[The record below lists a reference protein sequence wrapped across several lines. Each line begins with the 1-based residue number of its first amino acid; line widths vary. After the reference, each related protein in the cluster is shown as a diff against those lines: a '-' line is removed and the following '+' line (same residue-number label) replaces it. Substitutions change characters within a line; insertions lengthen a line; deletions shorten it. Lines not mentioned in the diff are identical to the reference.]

1 MAEVWGALLR
11 RLKIVSREK
20 AVLLSAGD
28 LTGVE
33 DAIAWV
39 FVSACK
45 SVSQTLH
52 TTTPTIITP
61 LVEYY
66 ISCPQDV
73 QEPTYHLIRRVLT
86 ALIHHVK
93 NAAGFAPVGDFL
105 CQKALTHN
113 LDGDEEALRRLLE
126 VLSVACSVRHG
137 SRMSD
142 KHLAALLPTL
152 DRISITPCSF
162 AALLKLSTAILV
174 STTGDMGLWM
184 GSGRRFLEH
193 IWSLVTNGQPLHLK
207 FALELHGV
215 LVDMNWGGWKMI
227 ALPVLLKRSISLL
240 DKDAL
245 GVLRLFSKINEE
257 GKLGEVDVVWKR
269 GIEAWLKE
277 HSGLGTGLTNIGL
290 ELHFALKLSPYLS
303 PDVTSLVT
311 NAIEQLLS
319 MPPDSVSSQQQE
331 QSLGLFLRYVANRPQ
346 AEWSNQVNMS
356 SWTSRIIAQ
365 WSGSSVI
372 LTALVELKQTGLA
385 DSPLAFDL
393 VYNSLRD
400 CLLSHDA
407 DLRLSAL
414 RVLATC
420 SDAPEV
426 VQRCLVG
433 EEVSLDVRGVRERV
447 LRTSRVTQGAIPTEL
462 SAELC
467 SRWLLAQLKVN
478 LKPLWKPAANTIA
491 EVVELGWGETVWS
504 LVWNELQA
512 TNLARSIDSGDDE
525 TTECTEEE
533 DWESERTWRDPSA
546 HKLRTV
552 IQTWQQDVTQHEPG
566 SKTKGLC
573 TRFSGRSYALEL
585 LNVLGQCHLDLR
597 QYLVAYLNLF
607 AKFSNPKA
615 LYSTDKLQVFY
626 LDVLAHPD
634 RSLQTAALSC
644 LLAYKT
650 PAFVQWQEKLRAL
663 LDETRWRDE
672 LTSLD
677 LSEAASEITN
687 VVIRMLYGILLERK
701 GKSRRGNERRTT
713 ILGILGAC
721 TEEDLGVLV
730 RLMLKPLVSVD
741 GKHTVETDKQR
752 IGFLTLL
759 DDVLKN
765 LGSKLVTYWPD
776 LLGKTIQLTGGAQS
790 QLGSDVQAE
799 DVEQEEGE
807 GTSADV
813 GHGTKTIRT
822 VRQLGIKRFADFF
835 RIPVE
840 FDFVPYLKLS
850 FDSFI
855 SPRIPLIDAENIQSP
870 SALLELFAVWSR
882 SAVYALYLV
891 QLDNRL
897 VPKIFDCLIA
907 NNVKPVVISKI
918 FDIVETLLSLG
929 ASDSA
934 VLDSVVK
941 PNIGHLLRN
950 MSIMAER
957 MKGVDDGLAQ
967 RQIHILSQ
975 IAHHSTSSDD
985 AKTLFKLFA
994 PLLRK
999 SHKLVPEKVKAD
1011 LLQIIS
1017 HLIPLIPELSDPT
1030 SDDYLRLYMAL
1041 SSLFQSLRT
1050 RTARLSLVAA
1060 FRSLSFVNLSLRG
1073 LADLLEDLNS
1083 YSQRRLDEPDFD
1095 RRLKGFAALNELNAS
1110 LSLPHWTVIIQHS
1123 LNSIHDP
1130 EELAIRTSSASVL
1143 RLFIDLV
1150 ASGQT
1155 AESESIF
1162 TRTLLVGLKNGLRSK
1177 NELVRSEILG
1187 VLAYSVQKCTQ
1198 VSAVQDMRMLLG
1210 DGDEEVNFFNNIQHV
1225 QIHRRSRALRRLAD
1239 QCDDHPLRSGTLSEI
1254 ILPLISN
1261 YIVATTSTNHH
1272 LVNDAITAT
1281 GRLSKHLAWGAY
1293 HALVQ
1298 KYMRL
1303 SKMKDE
1309 AEKIYVRALVALLEN
1324 FHFPMDMEISPPEV
1338 QDDDEADVEMVPSS
1352 VDSRVASA
1360 VNNRLLPDLL
1370 KFIESRDS
1378 TTEDTTRIP
1387 VAVGIIAVAKHLPL
1401 TRLLTVTSQVLRSR
1415 SQETRDLTRETMVQ
1429 IAIALGPSYLH
1440 LMIQELR
1447 GALLRGPHLHI
1458 LAYTTHALLTHVTSP
1473 EHASVFHTLDSC
1485 VAHVAH
1491 VAAEVIFGESGKDVQ
1506 SEDFKTKMR
1515 EVRGSSSKGFDS
1527 FAIMAKHITP
1537 PYLSALLVP
1546 LRSILHETAS
1556 SKVLGLVDETLKRI
1570 SSGLNLNQH
1579 LVSEQLLS
1587 VCHALISQNSQ
1598 FLKEA
1603 PFRRKPKAKKDDA
1616 IVQVKREATGAN
1628 DHYAN
1633 NSFRFIVLGLD
1644 LFQTALRRNR
1654 FDFHE
1659 AGIVSRLESMLVAVG
1674 NSLYSSNA
1682 PVLVMSL
1689 KCISVL
1695 VKCPLRS
1702 WGKSLP
1708 VLVRQTLDIIKSTGS
1723 AESELAQ
1730 AALKALA
1737 VVLRDGPPVDVKE
1750 KDLVFLLQLIS
1761 PDLEEPARQATV
1773 FAMLRAIVSRKFVVV
1788 EIYDIMEKVSEVMV
1802 TNHSAQVQELCR
1814 GVLLQFLLDYPQG
1827 KGRLRSQMS
1836 FLATNLSYVY
1846 ESGRKSVMEL
1856 LGAVIT
1862 KFQSNLVQEYADLL
1876 FVSLVMVVANDD
1888 SSKCVDIAS
1897 QLIQSL
1903 LSRLD
1908 EDRRSAIVSHLHTWA
1923 SQNERLRLSQVSL
1936 QLYGIF
1942 IDALDSG
1949 CADHMTVILQDA
1961 NQALQVSAQQ
1971 LEEAEGDDSMEV
1983 DLDWQS
1989 PYHSLL
1995 VVSKALKVSPNLA
2008 TDPHS
2013 IQWPSVVTLLLFP
2026 HPWVRT
2032 AASRLLGVLYASG
2045 TITAPG
2051 QPDSEVA
2058 LYPLSMVGMLDVAR
2072 KSALQLKSPHLD
2084 EALSVQIVKNLFF
2097 LGKCFASASPVTED
2111 GDRINED
2118 GDDEEEEQ
2126 APDNP
2131 LPWLFSKLSYQVRSA
2146 HIARRNHRQS
2156 QKSWGHEPLA
2166 VLRWFAAMTNYLEA
2180 SKVERFLVHILSP
2193 LYRIL
2198 EDDTIRDAQM
2208 DELKTVSTE
2217 LQDLIQSKVGVTA
2230 FSTIYNQVRQGVIG
2244 VRRERKTLRA
2254 LQVATNPAAA
2264 AKRKVQKNLM
2274 KKDNRKRKNE
2284 SFADRRGSVKR
2295 YRQ

>member
-1 MAEVWGALLR
+1 MPFF
-11 RLKIVSREK
+11 
-20 AVLLSAGD
+20 
-28 LTGVE
+28 LT
-33 DAIAWV
+33 
-39 FVSACK
+39 S
-45 SVSQTLH
+45 
-52 TTTPTIITP
+52 TPT
-61 LVEYY
+61 LY
-66 ISCPQDV
+66 
-73 QEPTYHLIRRVLT
+73 
-86 ALIHHVK
+86 
-93 NAAGFAPVGDFL
+93 
-105 CQKALTHN
+105 
-113 LDGDEEALRRLLE
+113 
-126 VLSVACSVRHG
+126 
-137 SRMSD
+137 
-142 KHLAALLPTL
+142 
-152 DRISITPCSF
+152 
-162 AALLKLSTAILV
+162 
-174 STTGDMGLWM
+174 
-184 GSGRRFLEH
+184 
-193 IWSLVTNGQPLHLK
+193 
-207 FALELHGV
+207 
-215 LVDMNWGGWKMI
+215 
-227 ALPVLLKRSISLL
+227 
-240 DKDAL
+240 
-245 GVLRLFSKINEE
+245 
-257 GKLGEVDVVWKR
+257 
-269 GIEAWLKE
+269 
-277 HSGLGTGLTNIGL
+277 
-290 ELHFALKLSPYLS
+290 
-303 PDVTSLVT
+303 
-311 NAIEQLLS
+311 
-319 MPPDSVSSQQQE
+319 QQ
-331 QSLGLFLRYVANRPQ
+331 R
-346 AEWSNQVNMS
+346 
-356 SWTSRIIAQ
+356 
-365 WSGSSVI
+365 
-372 LTALVELKQTGLA
+372 
-385 DSPLAFDL
+385 
-393 VYNSLRD
+393 
-400 CLLSHDA
+400 
-407 DLRLSAL
+407 
-414 RVLATC
+414 
-420 SDAPEV
+420 
-426 VQRCLVG
+426 
-433 EEVSLDVRGVRERV
+433 
-447 LRTSRVTQGAIPTEL
+447 
-462 SAELC
+462 
-467 SRWLLAQLKVN
+467 
-478 LKPLWKPAANTIA
+478 
-491 EVVELGWGETVWS
+491 
-504 LVWNELQA
+504 
-512 TNLARSIDSGDDE
+512 
-525 TTECTEEE
+525 
-533 DWESERTWRDPSA
+533 
-546 HKLRTV
+546 
-552 IQTWQQDVTQHEPG
+552 QH
-566 SKTKGLC
+566 
-573 TRFSGRSYALEL
+573 
-585 LNVLGQCHLDLR
+585 
-597 QYLVAYLNLF
+597 LVAYLNLF

-615 LYSTDKLQVFY
+615 LYSTDKLQGFY

-677 LSEAASEITN
+677 LSEAPSEITN

-721 TEEDLGVLV
+721 SEEDLGVLV

-741 GKHTVETDKQR
+741 GKLKAETDKQR
-752 IGFLTLL
+752 TGFLTLL

-799 DVEQEEGE
+799 EVEQEEGE
-807 GTSADV
+807 ETSADVV

-870 SALLELFAVWSR
+870 SALLELFTVWSR
-882 SAVYALYLV
+882 SAVHALYLV
-891 QLDNRL
+891 QFDNRL

-918 FDIVETLLSLG
+918 FDIVETLLSIG

-967 RQIHILSQ
+967 RQIHILSG

-1017 HLIPLIPELSDPT
+1017 HLLPLIPELSDPT
-1030 SDDYLRLYMAL
+1030 SDDSLRLYMAL

-1050 RTARLSLVAA
+1050 RTARLSLIAA
-1060 FRSLSFVNLSLRG
+1060 FRSLSSVNTSLRG

-1083 YSQRRLDEPDFD
+1083 YSQRRMDEPDFD
-1095 RRLKGFAALNELNAS
+1095 RRLKGFAALNELHTS
-1110 LSLPHWTVIIQHS
+1110 LSLPHWTVIIHHS

-1150 ASGQT
+1150 ASSHT
-1155 AESESIF
+1155 TESESIF
-1162 TRTLLVGLKNGLRSK
+1162 TRTLLAGLKNGLRSK

-1198 VSAVQDMRMLLG
+1198 VSAVQDMRVLLG

-1239 QCDDHPLRSGTLSEI
+1239 QCEDHPLRSGTLSEI

-1272 LVNDAITAT
+1272 LVNDAINAT

-1293 HALVQ
+1293 HDFVQ

-1324 FHFPMDMEISPPEV
+1324 FHFPMDMEIPPPEV
-1338 QDDDEADVEMVPSS
+1338 QEDDEAGVVPSS
-1352 VDSRVASA
+1352 VDSRVANA

-1387 VAVGIIAVAKHLPL
+1387 VAVGIVAVAKHLPPSTRESQV

-1415 SQETRDLTRETMVQ
+1415 SQETRDLTRETLVQ

-1440 LMIQELR
+1440 LMIKELR

-1485 VAHVAH
+1485 VADVAH
-1491 VAAEVIFGESGKDVQ
+1491 IAAEVIFGESGKDVQ

-1546 LRSILHETAS
+1546 LRSMLHETSS

-1579 LVSEQLLS
+1579 LVPEQILS
-1587 VCHALISQNSQ
+1587 VCHALISQNSK

-1603 PFRRKPKAKKDDA
+1603 PFRRKSKAKKDDA
-1616 IVQVKREATGAN
+1616 IVRVKREETGVN

-1633 NSFRFIVLGLD
+1633 NSFRYVPVSPASSCLSIVCSFIVLGLD

-1659 AGIVSRLESMLVAVG
+1659 SGIVPRLESMLVAVG

-1682 PVLVMSL
+1682 PVLIMSL

-1737 VVLRDGPPVDVKE
+1737 VILRDGPPVDIKE

-1788 EIYDIMEKVSEVMV
+1788 EIYDIMEKVSEIMV

-1814 GVLLQFLLDYPQG
+1814 GLLLQFLLDYPQG
-1827 KGRLRSQMS
+1827 KGRLRHQMS

-1876 FVSLVMVVANDD
+1876 FVSLVMVIANDD

-1908 EDRRSAIVSHLHTWA
+1908 EERRSAIASHLHTWA
-1923 SQNERLRLSQVSL
+1923 SQTERLRLSQVSL

-1949 CADHMTVILQDA
+1949 CADHTTVILGDA
-1961 NQALQVSAQQ
+1961 NQALQVAAQE
-1971 LEEAEGDDSMEV
+1971 LEKAEGDDSMDV
-1983 DLDWQS
+1983 DMDWQS

-1995 VVSKALKVSPNLA
+1995 VVSKVLKVTPDLL

-2013 IQWPSVVTLLLFP
+2013 IHWASVVALLLFP
-2026 HPWVRT
+2026 HPWVRI
-2032 AASRLLGVLYASG
+2032 AASRLLGVLYASV
-2045 TITAPG
+2045 TIIGLG
-2051 QPDSEVA
+2051 QPESAGA
-2058 LYPLSMVGMLDVAR
+2058 LYPLSMTGMVDVAR
-2072 KSALQLKSPHLD
+2072 KSALQLRSPQLD

-2097 LGKCFASASPVTED
+2097 LGKCFASAPPLELGMED
-2111 GDRINED
+2111 GDRANED
-2118 GDDEEEEQ
+2118 GDDEEEGQ

-2156 QKSWGHEPLA
+2156 QVNIWLFACPFSHDLCRRVGDMN
-2166 VLRWFAAMTNYLEA
+2166 RWPCCDG
-2180 SKVERFLVHILSP
+2180 SP
-2193 LYRIL
+2193 QCQ
-2198 EDDTIRDAQM
+2198 TI
-2208 DELKTVSTE
+2208 
-2217 LQDLIQSKVGVTA
+2217 
-2230 FSTIYNQVRQGVIG
+2230 
-2244 VRRERKTLRA
+2244 
-2254 LQVATNPAAA
+2254 
-2264 AKRKVQKNLM
+2264 
-2274 KKDNRKRKNE
+2274 
-2284 SFADRRGSVKR
+2284 
-2295 YRQ
+2295 